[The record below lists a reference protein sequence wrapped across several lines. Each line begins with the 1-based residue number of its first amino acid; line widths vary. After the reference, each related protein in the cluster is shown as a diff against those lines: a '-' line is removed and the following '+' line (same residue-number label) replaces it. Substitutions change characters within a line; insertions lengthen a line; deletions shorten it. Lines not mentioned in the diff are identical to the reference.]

1 MDSLYCLLRSLLP
14 QRAMSW
20 SMALLHLGS
29 VMVSMAHITTESHVD
44 TRGLSHRPKACWS
57 QKVTLPLWPYQS
69 AWPPLLSRAVMM
81 SGPELQSRAMA
92 VSCPWSCWNWGMCWW
107 LWFMLPLRAK
117 GKLAPVVWAPEKW
130 SCSSQATSWES
141 GLPSRKNWPQR
152 HGLPLDFPATAT
164 RELAQPLAIGPGE
177 VDWIA
182 WMWESCLWHLLKR
195 DQWTWWRSGLTKSA
209 TTETHIQ
216 GSFPVS
222 SPTFS
227 VIYM

>member
-1 MDSLYCLLRSLLP
+1 MCCLVLAAS
-14 QRAMSW
+14 
-20 SMALLHLGS
+20 
-29 VMVSMAHITTESHVD
+29 ESHVLVYGPTASRICD
-44 TRGLSHRPKACWS
+44 GVHGPYCHWKPCGYTWS
-57 QKVTLPLWPYQS
+57 EPPPEAMMISEGHAIAVTIPI
-69 AWPPLLSRAVMM
+69 WPPLLSRAVMM